1 MSKLGYLINDLLK
14 TPGRKT
20 ILQRGLALAYF
31 GVETDGRR
39 RLNCCRWSDNAG
51 KPTYPSPE
59 EMYLIKEALRG
70 LGFGNITEVKREVE
84 LITNKN
90 SGRVNV
96 FGCITLYFTIAN
108 QAELI
113 PHKAPVYG

>member
-20 ILQRGLALAYF
+20 VLQRGLALAYY

-39 RLNCCRWSDNAG
+39 RLNCCRWSGN
-51 KPTYPSPE
+51 PNTPLYPSPE
-59 EMYLIKEALRG
+59 EITILKEEIRN
-70 LGFGNITEVKREVE
+70 LGFTQITEVKREVE
-84 LITNKN
+84 LITNQN

-96 FGCITLYFTIAN
+96 FGCVTLFFSIPH

-113 PHKAPVYG
+113 PVKAPVYG